1 MELVNKSALKL
12 LPALLSLDDDDDDDD
27 DDGGNWDD

>member
-27 DDGGNWDD
+27 DDGGN